1 MVPKLF
7 ICVIQVPE
15 LTFWSTRYIISVLN
29 YHNPFESL
37 RDATWTLWFK
47 LFLFFPCDA
56 TWCHMN
62 IMPHEKEGGEKK
74 IKKDKSTP
82 VWYAMWVPLRI
93 LNGSWQFETL
103 SFYHTNRNEEEKRWR
118 KRIKKMSQHL
128 YGHAMWAPLRV
139 SKGSWQFGTKMIYFH
154 NFKDLKIYFELGTWM
169 TQTNKFRG
177 KQCSLL

>member
-1 MVPKLF
+1 MCYSGSWTYILKYSIYHFSSKLPQPLRKPTWCHMNIMV
-7 ICVIQVPE
+7 Q
-15 LTFWSTRYIISVLN
+15 TF
-29 YHNPFESL
+29 P
-37 RDATWTLWFK
+37 
-47 LFLFFPCDA
+47 FFPM
-56 TWCHMN
+56 WCHMN